1 MSKDKYVITCPHCGA
16 EYLPSEIFY
25 PEYILGNPTNIIKDE
40 KGHIEYFDGESLN
53 FVEEYTCD
61 ICGHTFTVE
70 GEVTFKVKE
79 KVDDFDEEWTT
90 TVFEGRI
97 PLEESK

>member
-1 MSKDKYVITCPHCGA
+1 MNKDKYVITCPHCGA

-25 PEYILGNPTNIIKDE
+25 PDYILGNPTNIIKDE
-40 KGHIEYFDGESLN
+40 KGRIEYFDGKSLT

-61 ICGHTFTVE
+61 ICNHTFIVE
-70 GEVTFKVKE
+70 GEVAFKVKE